1 MMEEKIYFKVIEL
14 FSEKGPRFTIEELAR
29 ALGTSKRTIYE
40 NFKDKEALLDKTI
53 DYFFK
58 DIIEEGKEILIDTTL
73 SKNEKII
80 KSFKSKPDIESIGS
94 VVRHLNELDR
104 YFPLLYKKTEVCLDK
119 VWDGVID
126 FICESEE
133 NIEVSKT
140 KKVILKLVLNEAMKK
155 LMDYEF
161 LVKNRINYE
170 DGMDMLVDLM
180 INGVLKDKSI

>member
-1 MMEEKIYFKVIEL
+1 MDEKIYFKVIEL

-53 DYFFK
+53 DFFFK
-58 DIIEEGKEILIDTTL
+58 DIIEEGEEILNDKTL

-80 KSFKSKPDIESIGS
+80 KSFNSKPDIESIGS
-94 VVRHLNELDR
+94 VVRHINELDR
-104 YFPLLYKKTEVCLDK
+104 YFHLLFKKTEACLDK
-119 VWDGVID
+119 VWDGVIE

-133 NIEVSKT
+133 IKELSNAKR
-140 KKVILKLVLNEAMKK
+140 VILKLVLNESMKK

-161 LVKNRINYE
+161 LVKNKISYE
-170 DGMDMLVDLM
+170 DGMDMLVELM
-180 INGVLKDKSI
+180 INGVLKGK